1 MKKIIK
7 ILNIFL
13 IIYIVFSAFA
23 NVWAADIKT
32 SLQVIKQA
40 SETKYLENDQG
51 YISKTIVNSKPET
64 GEITIEVKVSNL
76 AKDKENTQTY
86 EDTEIYMMVSE
97 NISTSKNT
105 EKIEKYIDD
114 IVKLSSNIVKVNS
127 KTKIGIIG
135 IKGTIRDSQEDE
147 NGNLNIGDNDER
159 EVNGSKENAEIV
171 VEPTNKVE
179 DIRSGLQNMNSSK
192 TSYYSNLQAAIRLA
206 NKSYSNNTNKILISL
221 FDGVPNIAIGVKE
234 KVSYGGWTQYNTV
247 EEAVKAKYE
256 NVATYTRNEI
266 LELKNNDVSFILL
279 RPADTSYDES
289 WYDTSTGEKILD
301 FDGSPY
307 VQKLYGTIENPTY
320 GKMYNF
326 TDENIDTIIAENIY
340 QDVKL
345 LMQSDINS
353 VKVTDYFPKEI
364 LNNFDITIHK
374 PSTGTTSNEIDK
386 ETNTLE
392 WNIEILEGNS
402 VGTLQYTLKLK
413 DMENENLL
421 EKTISTN
428 EKIVLQYKDINEKE
442 YTVTLSSSP
451 QVKLSQI
458 VQEDTTTAPTEI
470 PQTGQNIFA
479 GVLIITILIILIIS
493 YIKARKYKNI

>member
-1 MKKIIK
+1 MIGGNVMKKIIK

-13 IIYIVFSAFA
+13 IICIVFSAFS

-114 IVKLSSNIVKVNS
+114 IVELSSNIVKVNS

-192 TSYYSNLQAAIRLA
+192 TRYYSNLQAAIRLA
-206 NKSYSNNTNKILISL
+206 NKSYSK
-221 FDGVPNIAIGVKE
+221 
-234 KVSYGGWTQYNTV
+234 
-247 EEAVKAKYE
+247 
-256 NVATYTRNEI
+256 
-266 LELKNNDVSFILL
+266 
-279 RPADTSYDES
+279 
-289 WYDTSTGEKILD
+289 
-301 FDGSPY
+301 
-307 VQKLYGTIENPTY
+307 
-320 GKMYNF
+320 
-326 TDENIDTIIAENIY
+326 
-340 QDVKL
+340 
-345 LMQSDINS
+345 
-353 VKVTDYFPKEI
+353 
-364 LNNFDITIHK
+364 
-374 PSTGTTSNEIDK
+374 
-386 ETNTLE
+386 
-392 WNIEILEGNS
+392 
-402 VGTLQYTLKLK
+402 
-413 DMENENLL
+413 
-421 EKTISTN
+421 
-428 EKIVLQYKDINEKE
+428 
-442 YTVTLSSSP
+442 
-451 QVKLSQI
+451 
-458 VQEDTTTAPTEI
+458 
-470 PQTGQNIFA
+470 
-479 GVLIITILIILIIS
+479 
-493 YIKARKYKNI
+493 